1 MKMKA
6 LLFFETL
13 VTSVTIY
20 VPEDLHHRSRELR
33 ASKACWTDRVGGD
46 CIGDR
51 EDDDDNDNCDSGGY
65 VDDDDI
71 QTQPQK

>member
-1 MKMKA
+1 V
-6 LLFFETL
+6 L
-13 VTSVTIY
+13 
-20 VPEDLHHRSRELR
+20 
-33 ASKACWTDRVGGD
+33 GGD